1 MLEFGGV
8 KEEEEILVRVVLLEV
23 LDPLVEVETLII
35 GLVEPLELEDTVK
48 INEFVLFLVFC
59 VQLFIIFPF
68 F

>member
-23 LDPLVEVETLII
+23 LDPLVKVETLII
-35 GLVEPLELEDTVK
+35 GLVEPLELEDTAK
-48 INEFVLFLVFC
+48 INGFVLFLVFF

>member
-8 KEEEEILVRVVLLEV
+8 KEEEEILVRVTLLEV
-23 LDPLVEVETLII
+23 LDPLVKVETLII

-48 INEFVLFLVFC
+48 INEFVLFLVFF
-59 VQLFIIFPF
+59 VQLFIIIPF

>member
-1 MLEFGGV
+1 VLEFGGV

-23 LDPLVEVETLII
+23 LDPLVKVETLII

-48 INEFVLFLVFC
+48 INEFVLFLVFF